1 MGLIT
6 SQVQN
11 AKMLWLCKVMRAQRL
26 QECVFLVDVLLHTFA
41 GPIPDN
47 FKYCNNLRE
56 FNVQGTKLTPPVC
69 LCDYANLLSTA
80 NATSLVSGWASSVSH
95 GVEGDPASIAPSI
108 SALVPVLK
116 AKPQVK
122 QQIADAAANITSLEE
137 QMEVHAASSDWEAYD
152 NIHYKLLPDAQ
163 RKLAYLKTQDAAL
176 SSQLTSAHLACYYLS
191 CNGFFLN
198 YHRLLGLL
206 VLVLGGCLLVL
217 NLLISA
223 EPHEVPLPVISA
235 EEEESAST
243 SAYAMLKK
251 HCKHVP
257 AGESSFSPM
266 LTAYI

>member
-1 MGLIT
+1 M
-6 SQVQN
+6 
-11 AKMLWLCKVMRAQRL
+11 
-26 QECVFLVDVLLHTFA
+26 FLVDVLLHTFA

-47 FKYCNNLRE
+47 FKYCSDLRE

-80 NATSLVSGWASSVSH
+80 NATSLVSGWANSVSH

-137 QMEVHAASSDWEAYD
+137 LMKEPIDEGVDVLLQIKKLEAQKE
-152 NIHYKLLPDAQ
+152 IRRKLLPDAQ
-163 RKLAYLKTQDAAL
+163 RKLTYLKKQDAAL

-191 CNGFFLN
+191 CKGFFLN

-257 AGESSFSPM
+257 AGQSSFSPM
-266 LTAYI
+266 LTAYICDILRSQLWL

>member
-1 MGLIT
+1 
-6 SQVQN
+6 
-11 AKMLWLCKVMRAQRL
+11 
-26 QECVFLVDVLLHTFA
+26 VFLIDVLLHAFA

-47 FKYCNNLRE
+47 FKYCNDLRE
-56 FNVQGTKLTPPVC
+56 FKVQGTKLTPPVC

-122 QQIADAAANITSLEE
+122 QQIGDAVANIKSLEE
-137 QMEVHAASSDWEAYD
+137 QLQEHRASSNYAARNEIRD
-152 NIHYKLLPDAQ
+152 KLLPNAE
-163 RKLAYLKTQDAAL
+163 RKLAYLKKQDDAL
-176 SSQLTSAHLACYYLS
+176 SFQRNSLTISCYYLS
-191 CNGFFLN
+191 CKGFFLN
-198 YHRLLGLL
+198 YHILLGLL

-266 LTAYI
+266 LSAFLGSNCASLFFSQTTLAPTLISGLSGS